1 METNQSSNKKKILL
15 ALCLGTAA
23 TVAFW
28 VVANMFDLYQF
39 AALGAIFEILWLPM
53 LLVTFALPVTAF
65 IFWYKDG
72 YKLKSWFLP
81 IGVVTA
87 GLVAFYV
94 TR

>member
-1 METNQSSNKKKILL
+1 MEINQPQNKRKILL
-15 ALCLGTAA
+15 ALSISTIA

-28 VVANMFDLYQF
+28 VAANMFDIYQF

-53 LLVTFALPVTAF
+53 MLVTFALPVTAI
-65 IFWYKDG
+65 IFWYRDG
-72 YKLKSWFLP
+72 YRLKSWFLP
-81 IGVVTA
+81 IGIVTA